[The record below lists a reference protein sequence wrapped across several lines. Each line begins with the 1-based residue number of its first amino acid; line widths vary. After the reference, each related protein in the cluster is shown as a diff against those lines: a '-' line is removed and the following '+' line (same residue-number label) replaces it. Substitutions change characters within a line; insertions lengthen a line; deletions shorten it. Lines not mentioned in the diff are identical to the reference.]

1 MWGGRGRINKTVC
14 FALNLKTGEGKKKID
29 VFNIEEKQIFASF
42 DRGDL
47 QQLFRRE
54 ICSWAGT
61 SSGKPPPYCEN
72 LLYQQDTGRENNN
85 ESES

>member
-1 MWGGRGRINKTVC
+1 MWGGGGSRINKTVC
-14 FALNLKTGEGKKKID
+14 FALNLKTGEGKKID
-29 VFNIEEKQIFASF
+29 MFNIEEKQIFAGF

-47 QQLFRRE
+47 QQLFRLE
-54 ICSWAGT
+54 IYSWAST

-85 ESES
+85 ERES